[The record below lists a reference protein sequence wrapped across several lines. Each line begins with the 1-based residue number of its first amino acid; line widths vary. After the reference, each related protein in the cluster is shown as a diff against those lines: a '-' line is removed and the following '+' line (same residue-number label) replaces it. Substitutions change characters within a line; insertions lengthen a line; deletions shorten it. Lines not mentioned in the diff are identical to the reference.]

1 MPFVIKVSEDNAVQ
15 YSPDQSTFYQL
26 HPEFDKSFQTDTTTY
41 EPIIID
47 PKEEVNLESISI
59 HHCHTVIV
67 KDRTYNNFFMLHVSP
82 QALRRPYDSAN
93 KLAGKV
99 VSTGMFGMFYM
110 DFDASLTNSKKPA
123 YIDLDPYYYGSKEIG
138 THPDSELEVIVVVNA
153 EHWNLQKVRKEIL
166 ETLQARIPG
175 KIVKSNVIIN
185 KALDHAYYYS
195 IVFAPKS
202 ESLTVI
208 STNGLYTEPYKNA
221 FDNNVHQYTDEI
233 LPEETQM
240 ELRSQ
245 LNSLQGEAQKITQ
258 SILESL
264 APYGTIEQFVLK
276 PSHEL
281 SSLMQGKRT
290 ELEKIIKGIEAVMS
304 GSKNPVINLGSP
316 TLYETY
322 KQLGFLHLFAGNYEQ
337 SVSYFSKVT
346 LYAANMRKAEFDEDK
361 SRYATLTGAIYERLG
376 NLEQAYIFYKDALL
390 GCYYMERLD
399 ADLRFA
405 RVASQLKGK
414 EVEALEA
421 IIDAKNIFLDLI
433 ERVENQSPP
442 KKEEILN
449 ALKIRGAAC
458 DDQLNSLKEHL
469 IEHHHESPLLQQ
481 EFDKHFALSTYTI

>member
-15 YSPDQSTFYQL
+15 YSPDQSTFYRL

-47 PKEEVNLESISI
+47 PKEEVILESIGI

-67 KDRTYNNFFMLHVSP
+67 KDRTHNNFFMLHVSP
-82 QALRRPYDSAN
+82 QALRRPYDPVN
-93 KLAGKV
+93 KLAGTV
-99 VSTGMFGMFYM
+99 VSTGMYGMFSM
-110 DFDASLTNSKKPA
+110 NFDASLTNSKKPA
-123 YIDLDPYYYGSKEIG
+123 YIDLDPHYYGSKAIG

-153 EHWNLQKVRKEIL
+153 EYWNVKKVQQEIL
-166 ETLQARIPG
+166 ETLQERIPG
-175 KIVKSNVIIN
+175 KVVKSNVIIN
-185 KALDHAYYYS
+185 NALEHAYYYS
-195 IVFAPKS
+195 TAFDPKS

-208 STNGLYTEPYKNA
+208 SRNGLYTEPYKNA
-221 FDNNVHQYTDEI
+221 FDNNVHQYTDDI
-233 LPEETQM
+233 LPEDKQM

-245 LNSLQGEAQKITQ
+245 LKSLQDEAQKISQ
-258 SILESL
+258 SILESID
-264 APYGTIEQFVLK
+264 PYGTIEQFVLK
-276 PSHEL
+276 PSNEL
-281 SSLMQGKRT
+281 SSLMQDKRT

-304 GSKNPVINLGSP
+304 ESKNPVLNLGSP

-337 SVSYFSKVT
+337 SVSYFSKVA
-346 LYAANMRKAEFDEDK
+346 LYAANMSKAEFDDDK
-361 SRYATLTGAIYERLG
+361 SRYAALTGAIYERLG
-376 NLEQAYIFYKDALL
+376 DLEQAYIFYKDALL
-390 GCYYMERLD
+390 GCYYRERLD

-421 IIDAKNIFLDLI
+421 IIHAKNIFIDLI
-433 ERVENQSPP
+433 DRVENQSPP

-449 ALKIRGAAC
+449 ALKIRGAVC
-458 DDQLNSLKEHL
+458 DTQLSSLKEHL
-469 IEHHHESPLLQQ
+469 IEHHHESPELQQ